1 MNVRE
6 IPLNKLVLSPHNMR
20 QGDVFVDDLVAN
32 IGATGKVLQ
41 NLRVTAQQDE
51 NGKPTGRFE
60 VHVGGRRLRA
70 LNVLVARKAIKA
82 TFPVPCAVCEDEAE
96 ALEESIAE
104 NSVRLPPHPADQFA
118 AFRELSQNGKTVSEI
133 AERFSI
139 SPRIVE
145 RRLKLATVSPRLME
159 LFRADELSLDQM
171 AVFTLTDDHA
181 TQEAAYFDAPR
192 HSRSPWEI
200 KRRIVGGAIS
210 TETSPLAKFV
220 GLDAFRQAGGV
231 VSQDLFAGEDDAGFI
246 TDIALLERLA
256 TENLEIEAEAV
267 RGEGWAW
274 VEVALAWDY
283 STSQQYGRAYPSP
296 APLSPEVREEIE
308 RLSAEYQ
315 TLEAEHGEDDE
326 DACARMEEIDR
337 RLSELEG
344 ATSETYADEVKAI
357 TGAIVTLSH
366 GGELRI
372 ERGCAKPGADTKA
385 LRALQGQ
392 DGGSRAGGIA
402 YPTQERPKRES
413 GALSDKLVLDLSAH
427 RTAAIRA
434 SLLARP
440 DVALVAVTHALL
452 VQTHYGCA
460 VYDRPTT
467 FELSADTLT
476 NHPQRHCQGYQVSKA
491 GQALTSARG
500 RMTLLLPT
508 SSRDL
513 WAYLMERSQDQLLEL
528 LAYAAAQLVNGL
540 VVSSNQV
547 NTDRVRGADALASAL
562 GLNMADWWE
571 ATAESFFGRVSK
583 PVMLAAVAEVSTAQ
597 AAENIAGLKKAELAA
612 EAEKRVAGKGW
623 LPPLLRGAFAAPARP
638 HPASADEVEAADVE
652 GDEADAADDLL
663 PAGGFG
669 EAEPPLAAE

>member
-1 MNVRE
+1 M
-6 IPLNKLVLSPHNMR
+6 
-20 QGDVFVDDLVAN
+20 
-32 IGATGKVLQ
+32 
-41 NLRVTAQQDE
+41 
-51 NGKPTGRFE
+51 
-60 VHVGGRRLRA
+60 
-70 LNVLVARKAIKA
+70 
-82 TFPVPCAVCEDEAE
+82 
-96 ALEESIAE
+96 
-104 NSVRLPPHPADQFA
+104 
-118 AFRELSQNGKTVSEI
+118 
-133 AERFSI
+133 
-139 SPRIVE
+139 
-145 RRLKLATVSPRLME
+145 
-159 LFRADELSLDQM
+159 
-171 AVFTLTDDHA
+171 
-181 TQEAAYFDAPR
+181 
-192 HSRSPWEI
+192 
-200 KRRIVGGAIS
+200 
-210 TETSPLAKFV
+210 AKFV

-246 TDIALLERLA
+246 TDIVLLERLA
-256 TENLEIEAEAV
+256 TEKLQIEAEAV

-274 VEVALAWDY
+274 VEVALSWDY

-296 APLSPEVREEIE
+296 TPLSPEVREEIE
-308 RLSAEYQ
+308 RLTAEYEA
-315 TLEAEHGEDDE
+315 LEAEAGDD
-326 DACARMEEIDR
+326 DAACARMEEIDQ

-344 ATSETYADEVKAI
+344 SPSESYADEVKAI
-357 TGAIVTLSH
+357 TGAIVTVSH

-385 LRALQGQ
+385 LRALQGK
-392 DGGSRAGGIA
+392 DGGSRSGSAA
-402 YPTQERPKRES
+402 YPAQERSKSES

-476 NHPQRHCQGYQVSKA
+476 NHPQRHCQGYQGSKA

-500 RMTLLLPT
+500 RMTMLLPT

-513 WAYLMERSQDQLLEL
+513 WAHLMERSQDQLLEL

-540 VVSSNQV
+540 VASHNQA
-547 NTDRVRGADALASAL
+547 NTDRVRAADALASAL
-562 GLNMADWWE
+562 GLNMADWWV

-623 LPPLLRGAFAAPARP
+623 LPPLLRSDMARP
-638 HPASADEVEAADVE
+638 APRQSPGQASAVE
-652 GDEADAADDLL
+652 DEAEGAEDDVDDAHA
-663 PAGGFG
+663 
-669 EAEPPLAAE
+669 LAAE

>member
-6 IPLNKLVLSPHNMR
+6 IPLNKLVLSPRNMR
-20 QGDVFVDDLVAN
+20 QGEVFIDDLVAN
-32 IGATGKVLQ
+32 IAATGKVLQ
-41 NLRVTAQQDE
+41 NLRVTAEQGTG
-51 NGKPTGRFE
+51 GKPTGRFE

-70 LNVLVARKAIKA
+70 LNALAERKAIKPS
-82 TFPVPCAVCEDEAE
+82 FPVPCAVCEDEGE

-104 NSVRLPPHPADQFA
+104 NHVRLPPHPADQFA
-118 AFRELSQNGKTVSEI
+118 AFHALSQTGKTVSEI
-133 AERFSI
+133 AERFSV

-181 TQEAAYFDAPR
+181 AQDAAYFEAPR

-200 KRRIVGGAIS
+200 KRRIVGGAVS
-210 TETSPLAKFV
+210 TETNPLAKFL

-231 VSQDLFAGEDDAGFI
+231 VSQDLFAGEEDAGFI

-256 TENLEIEAEAV
+256 TEKLEIEAEAV

-274 VEVALAWDY
+274 VEVALSWDY

-315 TLEAEHGEDDE
+315 ALEAEAGEDDE
-326 DACARMEEIDR
+326 QACARMDDIDR
-337 RLSELEG
+337 QLSDLEG
-344 ATSETYADEVKAI
+344 APGETYADEVKAI
-357 TGAIVTLSH
+357 TGAIVTVSH
-366 GGELRI
+366 GGEVRI

-392 DGGSRAGGIA
+392 EGGGSRAGAVA
-402 YPTQERPKRES
+402 YPTQERVKRES

-434 SLLARP
+434 SLLTRP
-440 DVALVAVTHALL
+440 EVALVAVTHALL
-452 VQTHYGCA
+452 VQAHYGCA

-476 NHPQRHCQGYQVSKA
+476 NHPQRHCQGYQASKA

-500 RMTLLLPT
+500 RMTMLLPT

-528 LAYAAAQLVNGL
+528 LAYASAQLVNGL
-540 VVSSNQV
+540 VASHNQA
-547 NTDRVRGADALASAL
+547 NTDRVRAADALADAL

-571 ATAESFFGRVSK
+571 ATADSYFGRVSK

-623 LPPLLRGAFAAPARP
+623 LPPLLRSAMARPAPAQG
-638 HPASADEVEAADVE
+638 SAHTSACEDEPEGVENGDAAEDGA
-652 GDEADAADDLL
+652 GDERAM
-663 PAGGFG
+663 
-669 EAEPPLAAE
+669 AAE